1 MVKAAF
7 VGFGEVNTPADIIL
21 KKVKEAEAGLKK
33 EGLDLLSVY
42 PVTDDYEEKDIK
54 KAVDALKN
62 QDFDVLICCIAG
74 WIPTHAVV
82 KVTEHFREKPMVL
95 WGLCGW
101 TEGDRLV
108 TTADQAG
115 TTALRKTFYDLGYDF
130 KYIYDIIGLPSN
142 TKKVYNYAVAAS
154 AAARLRHARA
164 GQAGYR
170 DMNLYGTLYDGGS
183 LKRQIGPEIETF
195 EMLEIEQRYQKVS
208 DAEIQ
213 AVIDNAMSK
222 WKFLK
227 AANPESMKKAA
238 GYYLAIKSICDERGY
253 DAISLKDVDGMKKL
267 LGFPPAPIFMLL
279 SDEAGLCTIP
289 ENDSLGGITQLMV
302 KYLTGQCA
310 FYLEFY
316 EFFEDRVLAGV
327 PDYVPAEVVDGDVTV
342 MPAAFGELSEGI
354 LNVSKV
360 KPGKV
365 TMCRLTYDDGEY
377 YMHMVTGEGI
387 TPRKWEEAGWTQP
400 APQLPGLEI
409 LLDDVE
415 DFAQN
420 VMCQH
425 YIISYGD
432 NTELIEN
439 LCDMLG
445 INIIW

>member
-1 MVKAAF
+1 MSKIAF
-7 VGFGEVNTPADIIL
+7 VGFGEVNTPADIIIR
-21 KKVKEAEAGLKK
+21 KCKAAEEGLKK
-33 EGLDLLSVY
+33 EGLDLISVY

-54 KAVDALKN
+54 KAIAALENQSFDAL
-62 QDFDVLICCIAG
+62 VICIAG

-82 KVTEHFREKPMVL
+82 KITEHFRHKPMVL

-101 TEGDRLV
+101 IEEDRLV

-115 TTALRKTFYDLGYDF
+115 TTAIRKTFYDLGYDF
-130 KYIYDIIGLPSN
+130 KYVYDIIGLPSN
-142 TKKVYNYAVAAS
+142 TAKVKNYCVSAM
-154 AAARLRHARA
+154 AAAKLRHARV
-164 GQAGYR
+164 GMAGYR
-170 DMNLYGTLYDGGS
+170 DMNLYGTQADGPS
-183 LKRQIGPEIETF
+183 LKRVVGPEIETF
-195 EMLEIEQRYQKVS
+195 EMLEIEQRYQKIT
-208 DAEIQ
+208 DEEKQ
-213 AVIDNAMSK
+213 AVIDKAMSK
-222 WKFLK
+222 WTFLK
-227 AANPESMKKAA
+227 PANPESMKKAA
-238 GYYLAIKSICDERGY
+238 GYYLAVKSLSDERGY

-279 SDEAGLCTIP
+279 ADEEGLCTVP
-289 ENDSLGGITQLMV
+289 ENDSLGNVTQLMV

-316 EFFEDRVLAGV
+316 EFFTDRVLAGV
-327 PDYVPAEVVDGDVTV
+327 PDYVPAEVADGGVKV

-360 KPGKV
+360 KTGPV

-409 LLDDVE
+409 LLDNVP
-415 DFAQN
+415 DFAEK

-432 NTELIEN
+432 NTEAITN

-445 INIIW
+445 ITVI

>member
-1 MVKAAF
+1 MTKAAF
-7 VGFGEVNTPADIIL
+7 IGFGEVNTPVEIIV
-21 KKVKEAEAGLKK
+21 KKCKDAEASLVK
-33 EGLDLLSVY
+33 EGLDLISVY

-54 KAVDALKN
+54 KAIAVLENKS
-62 QDFDVLICCIAG
+62 FDVLIVCIAG

-82 KVTEHFREKPMVL
+82 KVTEHFRHKPMVL

-101 TEGDRLV
+101 MEGDRLV

-115 TTALRKTFYDLGYDF
+115 TTAIRKTFYDLGYTF
-130 KYIYDIIGLPSN
+130 KYVYDIIGLPSKS
-142 TKKVYNYAVAAS
+142 KKVYNYAVAAS
-154 AAARLRHARA
+154 AAARLRHSRA
-164 GQAGYR
+164 GMAGYR
-170 DMNLYGTLYDGGS
+170 DMNLYGTQVDGPS
-183 LKRQIGPEIETF
+183 LKREIGPEIETF
-195 EMLEIEQRYQKVS
+195 EMLEMEQRYQQITEEEK
-208 DAEIQ
+208 Q
-213 AVIDNAMSK
+213 AVVDECMNK
-222 WKFLK
+222 WHFVKT
-227 AANPESMKKAA
+227 ANPESMKKAA
-238 GYYLAIKSICDERGY
+238 GYYLAVKSICEERGY

-279 SDEAGLCTIP
+279 ADEAGLCTVP
-289 ENDSLGGITQLMV
+289 ENDSLGNITQLMV

-327 PDYVPAEVVDGDVTV
+327 PDYVPAEVVDGEVTV

-365 TMCRLTYDDGEY
+365 TMCRLTYDDGMY
-377 YMHMVTGEGI
+377 YMHMVVGEGI

-409 LLDDVE
+409 LLNDVE
-415 DFAQN
+415 GFAQN

-432 NTELIEN
+432 NRELIKN
-439 LCDMLG
+439 LCDILG
-445 INIIW
+445 VHVIN

>member
-1 MVKAAF
+1 MRAAF
-7 VGFGEVNTPADIIL
+7 VGFGEVNTPAEIIL
-21 KKVKEAEAGLKK
+21 KKCRDAEAGLKT
-33 EGLDLLSVY
+33 EGLDMVSVY

-54 KAVDALKN
+54 KAVAALEKEA
-62 QDFDVLICCIAG
+62 FDVLVVCIAG

-82 KVTEHFREKPMVL
+82 KITEHFRHKPMVL

-101 TEGDRLV
+101 MEGDRLV

-130 KYIYDIIGLPSN
+130 KYIYDIIGLPSK
-142 TKKVYNYAVAAS
+142 TKDVYNYAVAAG
-154 AAARLRHARA
+154 AAAKLRHAR
-164 GQAGYR
+164 GGMAGYR

-183 LKRQIGPEIETF
+183 LKREIGPEIETF
-195 EMLEIEQRYQKVS
+195 EMLEIQQRYEKLDPAAV
-208 DAEIQ
+208 Q
-213 AVIDNAMSK
+213 AVIDGPMAK
-222 WKFLK
+222 WNFLK
-227 AANPESMKKAA
+227 PADPESMKKAA

-253 DAISLKDVDGMKKL
+253 EAISLKDVDGMKKL
-267 LGFPPAPIFMLL
+267 LGFPPAPILMLL
-279 SDEAGLCTIP
+279 SDEAKLCTTP
-289 ENDSLGGITQLMV
+289 ENDSLGNITQLMV

-316 EFFEDRVLAGV
+316 EFFTDRVLAGV
-327 PDYVPAEVVDGDVTV
+327 PDYAPAEVADGGVTV
-342 MPAAFGELSEGI
+342 IPAAFGELSEGI

-360 KPGKV
+360 KTGQV
-365 TMCRLTYDDGEY
+365 TMCRLTCIDGQY
-377 YMHMVTGEGI
+377 YMHMVVGEGI

-415 DFAQN
+415 DFAQK

-432 NTELIEN
+432 NSGLMQN
-439 LCDMLG
+439 LCDILG
-445 INIIW
+445 ITVI